1 MSNLKELYTR
11 QMIWAE
17 YRAGSSKEQA
27 RANLNAKL
35 GSDNISEE
43 TIDTFYQ
50 RFKSGDISLFD
61 RDSPRHGISQAIQT
75 LPNGDEV
82 RGF

>member
-17 YRAGSSKEQA
+17 YRSGSSKEQA
-27 RANLNAKL
+27 RAKL
-35 GSDNISEE
+35 GLDTISEE

-50 RFKSGDISLFD
+50 RFKSGNISLVD
-61 RDSPRHGISQAIQT
+61 QDNVQHYVPQVIQT